1 MYVKLLPEELNP
13 GPYLP
18 HPTNTYT
25 CGVTIAPRVRSDTIN
40 FSIKK
45 LKKIDMIIYY

>member
-1 MYVKLLPEELNP
+1 MKLLLRDLNL

-25 CGVTIAPRVRSDTIN
+25 CGITITPTTASTIASRVCGGFDS
-40 FSIKK
+40 
-45 LKKIDMIIYY
+45 

>member
-1 MYVKLLPEELNP
+1 MCVKLPLGDLNL

-25 CGVTIAPRVRSDTIN
+25 CGVITA
-40 FSIKK
+40 
-45 LKKIDMIIYY
+45 LKMRGGLVLLLT